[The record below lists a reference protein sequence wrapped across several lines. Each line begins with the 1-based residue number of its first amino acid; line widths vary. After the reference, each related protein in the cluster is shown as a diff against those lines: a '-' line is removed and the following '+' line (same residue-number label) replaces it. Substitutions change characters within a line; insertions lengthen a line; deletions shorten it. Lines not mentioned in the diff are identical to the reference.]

1 MLPVIDVPVFTV
13 NLLSVDKPVRF
24 RCFTV
29 KEEKLFLMAA
39 ESADPNSMMETTRQV
54 LKNCVLDEIDIDA
67 IPAFDIETL
76 FMHVRARSVGEVVNL
91 NYKCNNI
98 VGETES
104 GEPKRCN
111 HNVKIDVNLLEIN
124 PTFGEGHDKK
134 IEITPTIGIVLKY
147 PNMKALEKAQ
157 NSSAAEAMTDL
168 AVDCVDYIYDADQI
182 YYSKDVPREQMIE
195 WFEKLQSK
203 DLEKIRKFFDTLPK
217 IKKDVHFHC
226 NKCGYEEDITIEG
239 LESFFA

>member
-1 MLPVIDVPVFTV
+1 MLPVIDVPIFTV
-13 NLLSVDKPVRF
+13 DLLSVDNPIRF

-39 ESADPNSMMETTRQV
+39 ESGDPKSMMETTRQV
-54 LKNCVLDEIDIDA
+54 LRNCVLDELDIES
-67 IPAFDIETL
+67 IPAFDVETL
-76 FMHVRARSVGEVVNL
+76 FMNVRARSVGEVVNL
-91 NYKCNNI
+91 NYKCNNT

-111 HNVKIDVNLLEIN
+111 HNVKIDVNLLEIQ
-124 PTFGEGHDKK
+124 PAFGEGHDKK
-134 IEITPTIGIVLKY
+134 IEITPEVGMVLKY
-147 PNMKALEKAQ
+147 PNVKTIEKAQ
-157 NSSAAEAMTDL
+157 NSSAADAMVDL
-168 AVDCVDYIYDADQI
+168 AVDCVDYIYNKDEI
-182 YYSKDVPREQMIE
+182 FYSKDVPRDELVN

-226 NKCGYEEDITIEG
+226 NKCNYEEDITIEG
-239 LESFFA
+239 LESFFV